1 MWRMAKS
8 IISMLIIT
16 LVVVWSVA
24 GFTTVKANN
33 INLQYI
39 LYIQEIDYLAVSD
52 MPFNVYQISNGRTF
66 NRTFCIGTKSQNSF
80 KNLKYNLETQSFIG
94 GEQNGVPTDE
104 LNGEN
109 SFYTLDKWIVKIT
122 GAINSQIYS
131 GEGLIQNGNISDYT
145 IFTNCDW
152 TTDEISKVKS
162 YSKDLKNVIGEGLTE
177 EKILEIVNNSINATT
192 NTYNEATSIYYTITN
207 NYTLYKEGKLDKETL
222 QATLTQ
228 AINQLN
234 ELNNNTGNTLAD
246 LMAINN
252 ALTYA
257 QTIQQELLLK
267 PSTSVTTSVQTILQ
281 AVSNLVQQYQ
291 AGTVTQAQAMQELRG
306 YAYQLAQLIKTDTTI
321 SDIEVIN
328 TGTNVVN
335 NFIEIISNNSEL
347 KKEVS
352 DLSQQSD
359 KEELD
364 FIESIETDKS
374 VEDLAPSKIYLQG
387 QVSTTDNNGGETIQD
402 LFIAVWDNALVKIL
416 VPIFAG
422 FSVVAVVLG
431 RKYKL

>member
-1 MWRMAKS
+1 MA
-8 IISMLIIT
+8 
-16 LVVVWSVA
+16 
-24 GFTTVKANN
+24 GYTTVKASN

-104 LNGEN
+104 YNGEY

-122 GAINSQIYS
+122 GGINSQIYS
-131 GEGLIQNGNISDYT
+131 GEGVIQNGKISDYT

-152 TTDEISKVKS
+152 SQDEISKVKS

-192 NTYNEATSIYYTITN
+192 NTYNQATSIYNTIQN

-246 LMAINN
+246 LIAINN

-267 PSTSVTTSVQTILQ
+267 PSTSVTNSVQTILQ

-291 AGTVTQAQAMQELRG
+291 ACTVTQAQAMQELRG
-306 YAYQLAQLIKTDTTI
+306 YAYQLAQLIQSDTTI

-347 KKEVS
+347 NKDVS
-352 DLSQQSD
+352 DRSQMSD
-359 KEELD
+359 KDELD

-387 QVSTTDNNGGETIQD
+387 QVSTTDSTGGETIQD
-402 LFIAVWDNALVKIL
+402 LFKAVWDNALVKIL

>member
-1 MWRMAKS
+1 
-8 IISMLIIT
+8 MLIIIP
-16 LVVVWSVA
+16 VVSLSAVE
-24 GFTTVKANN
+24 FTTVKASN

-39 LYIQEIDYLAVSD
+39 FYIKEIDYLAVSD

-66 NRTFCIGTKSQNSF
+66 NRIFCIGTKSQNSF

-104 LNGEN
+104 YNGEY

-131 GEGLIQNGNISDYT
+131 GEGLIQNGKISDYT

-152 TTDEISKVKS
+152 TQDEINKVKA

-177 EKILEIVNNSINATT
+177 EKILEIVNSSINATT
-192 NTYNEATSIYYTITN
+192 NTYNEATSIYNTITK

-267 PSTSVTTSVQTILQ
+267 PSTSITKSVQTILQ

-306 YAYQLAQLIKTDTTI
+306 YAYQLAQLIQTDTTI

-352 DLSQQSD
+352 DLSQKSD
-359 KEELD
+359 KDELD

-387 QVSTTDNNGGETIQD
+387 QVSTTDSNGGETIQD
-402 LFIAVWDNALVKIL
+402 LFKAVWDNALVKIL

>member
-1 MWRMAKS
+1 M
-8 IISMLIIT
+8 
-16 LVVVWSVA
+16 VVWSVVVS
-24 GFTTVKANN
+24 TTVKANN

-66 NRTFCIGTKSQNSF
+66 NRTFCIGTKSGNSF

-94 GEQNGVPTDE
+94 GEQNGKPTDE
-104 LNGEN
+104 YNGEY

-131 GEGLIQNGNISDYT
+131 GEGLIQNGKISDYT

-152 TTDEISKVKS
+152 TQDEISKVKS

-177 EKILEIVNNSINATT
+177 EKILEIVNSSINATT
-192 NTYNEATSIYYTITN
+192 NTYNEATSIYNTITN

-246 LMAINN
+246 LIAINN

-267 PSTSVTTSVQTILQ
+267 PSTSITTSVQTILQ

-306 YAYQLAQLIKTDTTI
+306 YAYQLAQLIQSDTTI

-347 KKEVS
+347 NKDVS
-352 DLSQQSD
+352 NRSQLSD
-359 KEELD
+359 KDELD

-387 QVSTTDNNGGETIQD
+387 QVSTTDNNGGETVQD
-402 LFIAVWDNALVKIL
+402 LFKAVWDNALVKIL

>member
-1 MWRMAKS
+1 MAEY
-8 IISMLIIT
+8 
-16 LVVVWSVA
+16 
-24 GFTTVKANN
+24 TTVKASN

-104 LNGEN
+104 YNGEY
-109 SFYTLDKWIVKIT
+109 SFYTLDKWLVKIT

-131 GEGLIQNGNISDYT
+131 GEGLIQNGKISDYT

-152 TTDEISKVKS
+152 TQEEISKVKS
-162 YSKDLKNVIGEGLTE
+162 YSKDLKNVIGEGLNE
-177 EKILEIVNNSINATT
+177 EKILEIVNSSINATT
-192 NTYNEATSIYYTITN
+192 NTYNEATSIYNTITN

-222 QATLTQ
+222 QANLTQ

-306 YAYQLAQLIKTDTTI
+306 YAYQLAQLIQTDTTI

-352 DLSQQSD
+352 DLSQKSD
-359 KEELD
+359 KDELD
-364 FIESIETDKS
+364 FIESIETNKS

-402 LFIAVWDNALVKIL
+402 LFNAVWNNALVKIL

-422 FSVVAVVLG
+422 FAVVAVVLG

>member
-1 MWRMAKS
+1 M
-8 IISMLIIT
+8 
-16 LVVVWSVA
+16 A
-24 GFTTVKANN
+24 GFTTVKASN

-104 LNGEN
+104 YNGEY

-131 GEGLIQNGNISDYT
+131 GEGLIQNGKISDYT

-152 TTDEISKVKS
+152 SQDEINKVKA

-192 NTYNEATSIYYTITN
+192 NTYNQATSIYNTIQN

-246 LMAINN
+246 LIAINN

-267 PSTSVTTSVQTILQ
+267 PSTSVTTSVQAILQ
-281 AVSNLVQQYQ
+281 AVSNLVKQYQ
-291 AGTVTQAQAMQELRG
+291 TGTVTQAQAMQELRG
-306 YAYQLAQLIKTDTTI
+306 YAYQLAQLIQTDTTI

-359 KEELD
+359 KDELD

-387 QVSTTDNNGGETIQD
+387 QVSTTDNNDGETIQD
-402 LFIAVWDNALVKIL
+402 LFNAVWNNALVKIL

-422 FSVVAVVLG
+422 FAVVAVVLG

>member
-1 MWRMAKS
+1 M
-8 IISMLIIT
+8 
-16 LVVVWSVA
+16 VVWSVVVS
-24 GFTTVKANN
+24 TTVKANN

-66 NRTFCIGTKSQNSF
+66 NRTYCIGTKSGNSF

-104 LNGEN
+104 YNGEY

-131 GEGLIQNGNISDYT
+131 GEGLIQNGKISDYT
-145 IFTNCDW
+145 IFTNCEW
-152 TTDEISKVKS
+152 TQNEISKVKS

-177 EKILEIVNNSINATT
+177 EKILEIVNSSINATT
-192 NTYNEATSIYYTITN
+192 NTYNEATSIYNTITN

-222 QATLTQ
+222 QANLTQ

-291 AGTVTQAQAMQELRG
+291 AGTVAQAQAMQELRG
-306 YAYQLAQLIKTDTTI
+306 YAYQLAQLIQSDTTI

-347 KKEVS
+347 NKEVS
-352 DLSQQSD
+352 DRSQMSD
-359 KEELD
+359 KDELD

-387 QVSTTDNNGGETIQD
+387 QVSTTDNNGGETVQD
-402 LFIAVWDNALVKIL
+402 LFKAVWDNALVKIL

>member
-1 MWRMAKS
+1 
-8 IISMLIIT
+8 MLIIT
-16 LVVVWSVA
+16 PVVVWSV
-24 GFTTVKANN
+24 GVFTTVKADN
-33 INLQYI
+33 INLKYI
-39 LYIQEIDYLAVSD
+39 LYIKEIDYLAVSD
-52 MPFNVYQISNGRTF
+52 MPWNVYQISNGSTY
-66 NRTFCIGTKSQNSF
+66 NRTFCIGTKSGNSF

-94 GEQNGVPTDE
+94 GEMCGTPTDE
-104 LNGEN
+104 YEGTY
-109 SFYTLDKWIVKIT
+109 SYYTLDKWIVKIT
-122 GAINSQIYS
+122 GVINSQIFS
-131 GEGLIQNGNISDYT
+131 GTGTITNGKINDYT
-145 IFTNCDW
+145 VYTNSEW
-152 TTDEISKVKS
+152 TQEEISKVKS
-162 YSKDLKNVIGEGLTE
+162 YSKDLKDVIGEGLTE
-177 EKILEIVNNSINATT
+177 EKILEIVNSSINATT
-192 NTYNEATSIYYTITN
+192 NTYNEATSIYNTITN

-222 QATLTQ
+222 QANLIQ

-267 PSTSVTTSVQTILQ
+267 PSTGVTTSVQTILQ

-306 YAYQLAQLIKTDTTI
+306 YAYQLAQLIQTDTTI

-352 DLSQQSD
+352 DLSQKSD
-359 KEELD
+359 KDELD

-387 QVSTTDNNGGETIQD
+387 QVSTTDSNGGETIQD
-402 LFIAVWDNALVKIL
+402 LFKAVWDNALVKIL